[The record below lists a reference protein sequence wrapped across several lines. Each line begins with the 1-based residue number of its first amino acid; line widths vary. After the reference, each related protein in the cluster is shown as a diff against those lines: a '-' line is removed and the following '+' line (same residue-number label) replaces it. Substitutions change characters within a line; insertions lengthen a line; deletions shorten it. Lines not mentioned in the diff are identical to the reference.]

1 MKKMMME
8 EFCPE
13 EERFNELVLLCP
25 KADPSKKRKV
35 KAHIKGLPENIKDE
49 KGLSKGNKRKW
60 ENSQVAIE
68 TTTTTGATTRTTP
81 TAINTTTRDKEMY
94 EQ

>member
-13 EERFNELVLLCP
+13 EEVQRLEDELRSLKLRDTNITAYTQRFNELVLLCP
-25 KADPSKKRKV
+25 KAVPSKKRKV

-49 KGLSKGNKRKW
+49 VTS
-60 ENSQVAIE
+60 SQPVNLNE
-68 TTTTTGATTRTTP
+68 TVCMAHTLM
-81 TAINTTTRDKEMY
+81 K
-94 EQ
+94 